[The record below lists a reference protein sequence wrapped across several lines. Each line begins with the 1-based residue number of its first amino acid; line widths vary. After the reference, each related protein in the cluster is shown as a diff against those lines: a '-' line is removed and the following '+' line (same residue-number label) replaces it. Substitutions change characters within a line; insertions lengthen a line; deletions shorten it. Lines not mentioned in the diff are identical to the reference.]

1 MVSRAGRRRLL
12 RGQPS
17 HPCRGGGAL
26 LRAGD
31 RIHTIPAAV
40 LSAGRRRPG
49 DAGTGGSDPGAGARR
64 HRFPR
69 PAGRSHAELPAGPP
83 AVRGAP
89 AHAQRAA
96 RRDRRH
102 ARRCCHPGGRA
113 AAQRAHARGDPLRP
127 ALQRGE
133 LVAGGNV
140 LPVLRPPRDVLGC
153 LRRYHTAARAD
164 GHVPPARLPAR
175 AVRERAGV
183 PRGRARSDGPGPR
196 TEPTPPDGNFS
207 PRVEREGSGLDGRVV
222 PVAGRA
228 GSVTSLLRV
237 SVLRRSRRDRRAG
250 RLPVGDAGPA
260 ERVKADTQVRPLPDG
275 GALRRLPGGRG
286 AGGPGAAEAAG
297 EHGGD
302 RDVGSRD
309 GVRRERAGIH
319 GARDGVQRVP
329 DAHAPGDALAG
340 EGAGARGTAHLPQR
354 RGADAGG
361 EAVRLHESAGGLREW
376 AGSLRGWAVGVA
388 DRRELRGLCVDRAGA
403 GDHRVPGGVRD
414 PGPGL
419 SARRPPDD
427 TPRGRAGRAARDEP
441 VLPIMAGLPGRRR
454 PVGLGG
460 PALPLL
466 GLLVF
471 LGPIVPSVS
480 AEKAGGNR
488 VHVTTN
494 RLDLLFSLDGASP
507 VTWRACH
514 PSCAQADAAAG
525 TSMRFTGN
533 DDSPQARLVLHGP
546 GPAVDLQGLRFT
558 ADLSEDT
565 RAQIV
570 TFRSDLPV
578 DGVRL
583 VKSFAVSRE
592 GYEVVMTA
600 RLLGP
605 NAAAFMAGRR
615 LDLELDAGRGL
626 FPAPAAGFAA
636 ILERVSRVV
645 VGEGGVRVVPDDRRE
660 PLALR
665 AGDWTGFRSRFWAML
680 QRSDGAGVLG
690 PRSATSIAVVPADE
704 PGRLSWRYTLYSGP
718 LEKDALTHAD
728 PALEQ
733 MLFSGLWSWL
743 RPLSFALLF
752 LLRGLT
758 AIADRLQTQVN
769 AVQARLQ
776 PGIDAINAAHKGEER
791 ARRTLALYREAGVHP
806 LYTLKSLLGFLI
818 QLPVFIA
825 VFDMLAED
833 IDLYRAPFLW
843 IPDLSRPDALA
854 ALPACV
860 PFFGCALNLLPFLM
874 SGVSLATT
882 LRFRSPVLTPA
893 LVRRQRRNLMVM
905 TLLFFLLFYT
915 FPAGMVL
922 YWTSKNFFQ
931 LVSQE
936 LKRLR
941 PDR

>member
-1 MVSRAGRRRLL
+1 
-12 RGQPS
+12 
-17 HPCRGGGAL
+17 
-26 LRAGD
+26 
-31 RIHTIPAAV
+31 
-40 LSAGRRRPG
+40 
-49 DAGTGGSDPGAGARR
+49 
-64 HRFPR
+64 
-69 PAGRSHAELPAGPP
+69 
-83 AVRGAP
+83 
-89 AHAQRAA
+89 
-96 RRDRRH
+96 
-102 ARRCCHPGGRA
+102 
-113 AAQRAHARGDPLRP
+113 
-127 ALQRGE
+127 
-133 LVAGGNV
+133 
-140 LPVLRPPRDVLGC
+140 
-153 LRRYHTAARAD
+153 
-164 GHVPPARLPAR
+164 
-175 AVRERAGV
+175 
-183 PRGRARSDGPGPR
+183 
-196 TEPTPPDGNFS
+196 
-207 PRVEREGSGLDGRVV
+207 
-222 PVAGRA
+222 
-228 GSVTSLLRV
+228 
-237 SVLRRSRRDRRAG
+237 
-250 RLPVGDAGPA
+250 
-260 ERVKADTQVRPLPDG
+260 
-275 GALRRLPGGRG
+275 
-286 AGGPGAAEAAG
+286 
-297 EHGGD
+297 
-302 RDVGSRD
+302 
-309 GVRRERAGIH
+309 
-319 GARDGVQRVP
+319 
-329 DAHAPGDALAG
+329 
-340 EGAGARGTAHLPQR
+340 
-354 RGADAGG
+354 
-361 EAVRLHESAGGLREW
+361 
-376 AGSLRGWAVGVA
+376 
-388 DRRELRGLCVDRAGA
+388 
-403 GDHRVPGGVRD
+403 
-414 PGPGL
+414 
-419 SARRPPDD
+419 
-427 TPRGRAGRAARDEP
+427 
-441 VLPIMAGLPGRRR
+441 MAGLPGRRR

-525 TSMRFTGN
+525 TSVRFTSN
-533 DDSPQARLVLHGP
+533 DDPPQARLVLHGP

-578 DGVRL
+578 DGIRL

-605 NAAAFMAGRR
+605 NATAVMAGRR

-758 AIADRLQTQVN
+758 AVVGHPGLAIIALALSVKILLLPLTAMADRLQTQVN

-825 VFDMLAED
+825 VFDMLAENF
-833 IDLYRAPFLW
+833 DLSRVSFLW
-843 IPDLSRPDALA
+843 IQDLSRPDELLR
-854 ALPACV
+854 LPGCV
-860 PFFGCALNLLPFLM
+860 PFFGCHLNLLPFLM
-874 SGVSLATT
+874 SGVSLATL
-882 LRFRSPVLTPA
+882 LRFCSPVLTPP

-922 YWTSKNFFQ
+922 YWTSTNFFQ

-941 PDR
+941 PDRRQVPS